1 MDNTKGLQ
9 VEGDNATGDAASCS
23 KKVRKSPS
31 LEEKI
36 PTSPLKKIFKKD
48 VHDNPESNNEDG
60 EEEDTRESV
69 MKHVQSLM
77 DNLEKKRETD
87 KQMVEEFRTK
97 MHSMVWRLYIF
108 NIVNQDAKFYKCV
121 FYKSYVKICLY
132 LCCFIV
138 K

>member
-1 MDNTKGLQ
+1 MYINFVDLI
-9 VEGDNATGDAASCS
+9 SIY
-23 KKVRKSPS
+23 SP
-31 LEEKI
+31 
-36 PTSPLKKIFKKD
+36 D
-48 VHDNPESNNEDG
+48 EDG